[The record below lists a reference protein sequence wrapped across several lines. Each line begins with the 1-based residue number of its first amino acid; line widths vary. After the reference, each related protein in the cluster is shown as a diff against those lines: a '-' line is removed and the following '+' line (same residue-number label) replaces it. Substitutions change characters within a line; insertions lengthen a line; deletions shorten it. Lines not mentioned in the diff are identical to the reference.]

1 MKKEQTYTHVSHD
14 FEPVFDENSKVLIL
28 GTFPSV
34 KSRENQFYYGHP
46 QNRFWKVIAGLT
58 ESEVPQTIEE
68 KKKLLLEHGIA
79 IWDVIESCDI
89 IGSSDS
95 SIKNVVPTD
104 LKPILEHSHVKKVF
118 CNGATSAK
126 YYKKYQEKELGI
138 EAETLPSTSPANA
151 AYSVDR
157 LVEIWS
163 DRLGAYL

>member
-1 MKKEQTYTHVSHD
+1 MRINILQKKMLYQ
-14 FEPVFDENSKVLIL
+14 
-28 GTFPSV
+28 
-34 KSRENQFYYGHP
+34 
-46 QNRFWKVIAGLT
+46 AG
-58 ESEVPQTIEE
+58 I
-68 KKKLLLEHGIA
+68 IY
-79 IWDVIESCDI
+79 SCDI